1 MKKRTE
7 KTMRETRCF
16 RLCAFAVL
24 LAVLLSGCS
33 FFKGKGTAPEKEAP
47 KPKKDIQSLAVIGF
61 LPAQRPGDEP
71 GMVRNQLSGS
81 VQMCHPVS
89 PKVVD
94 TMTSMLFEKL
104 SAAPHE
110 YTLISPE
117 QVKELFGTRLS
128 TNPIIGDVDQLLKVA
143 HEFSADAVLVGYI
156 YQWKEL
162 EGSDY
167 AARQPAS
174 VSFDLYMVESGVGA
188 ILWKGNY
195 DKTQRSLSE
204 NILDRMTF
212 LRAGGKWL
220 SAEQL
225 AKLGLED
232 LIAKLPKGK
241 KAKEG

>member
-1 MKKRTE
+1 M
-7 KTMRETRCF
+7 
-16 RLCAFAVL
+16 L

-47 KPKKDIQSLAVIGF
+47 KPKKDIQSLVVIGF

-81 VQMCHPVS
+81 VHMSHPVS
-89 PKVVD
+89 PEIVN

-104 SAAPHE
+104 SAVPHE
-110 YTLISPE
+110 YNLISPE
-117 QVKELFGTRLS
+117 QVRELFGTSLS
-128 TNPIIGDVDQLLKVA
+128 SNPVIGDVDQLMKVG

-156 YQWKEL
+156 YQWREL
-162 EGSDY
+162 EGADY

-174 VSFDLYMVESGVGA
+174 VSFDLYMVESSVGA
-188 ILWKGNY
+188 ILWKGIY
-195 DKTQRSLSE
+195 DKTQQSLSE

-212 LRAGGKWL
+212 LRAKGKWL

-241 KAKEG
+241 KAREG